1 VIRLKKFTEND
12 FDNLLSWINSEEELI
27 QFAGTIFSFPLTK
40 EQLYKYVKI
49 PGVNAFKVLY
59 EEENIT
65 IGHAEIFNSGENI
78 SKLCRI
84 IIGDKNYRGKGIGK
98 QIVKELLNLCFNKF
112 DSDKVELNVF
122 DWNIYAIKCY
132 EGAGFKINKYIHRDI
147 LVNGKKW
154 TSINMFIDKKTF
166 FENK

>member
-1 VIRLKKFTEND
+1 MIRLEKFIEND

-84 IIGDKNYRGKGIGK
+84 IIGDKNYRGKGVGK
-98 QIVKELLNLCFNKF
+98 QIVKELLNLCLIAF
-112 DSDKVELNVF
+112 
-122 DWNIYAIKCY
+122 Y
-132 EGAGFKINKYIHRDI
+132 
-147 LVNGKKW
+147 
-154 TSINMFIDKKTF
+154 SINIPI
-166 FENK
+166 EHI